1 MIQMILKWYQ
11 NDTNNSKWYVAVC
24 TYEFSTC
31 VVCTVTMF
39 YNLIKFDRLQIVRI
53 LLHVQLTNLVFCYM
67 MYSLRILPNIRRIK
81 TYVQGWLVVEL
92 G

>member
-1 MIQMILKWYQ
+1 M
-11 NDTNNSKWYVAVC
+11 AVC

-39 YNLIKFDRLQIVRI
+39 YNLIKFGRLQIVRI

-67 MYSLRILPNIRRIK
+67 MYSLLILSNIRRIK